1 MLPTIQVDTAK
12 LEELRKIVG
21 GGEKQLKKNL
31 GIAVN
36 ETRKKI
42 NSLAAK
48 VITTELN
55 TAQKNVRDVFQVQ
68 KATATDPTAKITIKR
83 TKRLGLRHFG
93 ANQNKKGVNYKISKT
108 KGRKFIAGA
117 FQGPNPKAKK
127 ISWQGNVFKR
137 EGKPRLPIFH
147 KRGPTPRGVYLKS
160 DKDPMIRKQGLDE
173 LNKQI
178 ERRIRL
184 LKLRAEGKV

>member
-1 MLPTIQVDTAK
+1 MPAIQVDTAK
-12 LEELRKIVG
+12 LKELERLVNG
-21 GGEKQLKKNL
+21 AEKKFKKEMA
-31 GIAVN
+31 IAIN
-36 ETRKKI
+36 DTRKKV

-48 VITTELN
+48 VITDELF
-55 TAQKNVRDVFQVQ
+55 TPQKNVKDVFAFQ
-68 KATATDPTAKITIKR
+68 KATDTQLAATITIKKS
-83 TKRLGLRHFG
+83 KRLGLRHFG
-93 ANQNKKGVNYKISKT
+93 AKQNKKGVNYKISKT

-117 FQGPNPKAKK
+117 FQGPNPKARK
-127 ISWQGNVFKR
+127 ISWKGNVFKR
-137 EGKPRLPIFH
+137 EAKTRLPIYQ
-147 KRGPTPRGVYLKS
+147 KKGPTPRGVYLKS

>member
-12 LEELRKIVG
+12 LKELERLVNG
-21 GGEKQLKKNL
+21 AEKKFKKEMA
-31 GIAVN
+31 IAIN
-36 ETRKKI
+36 DTRKKV

-48 VITTELN
+48 VITDELF
-55 TAQKNVRDVFQVQ
+55 TAQKNVRDVFAFQ
-68 KATATDPTAKITIKR
+68 KATDTQLAATITIKK

-93 ANQNKKGVNYKISKT
+93 AKQNKKGVSYKISKT
-108 KGRKFIAGA
+108 KGRRFIASA
-117 FQGPNPKAKK
+117 FRGPMPDRIKE
-127 ISWQGNVFKR
+127 SWKGNVFKR
-137 EGKPRLPIFH
+137 EGKARLPIFH

-178 ERRIRL
+178 DRRIRF
-184 LKLRAEGKV
+184 LKLKAEGKI